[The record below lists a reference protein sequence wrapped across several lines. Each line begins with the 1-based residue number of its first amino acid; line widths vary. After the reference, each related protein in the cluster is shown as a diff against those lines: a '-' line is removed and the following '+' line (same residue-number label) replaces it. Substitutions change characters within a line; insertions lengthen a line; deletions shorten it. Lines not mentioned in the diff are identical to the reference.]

1 MRPTNVNRDAA
12 IQARLAELSKFGL
25 QKPSGQSM
33 SDLVRDLTAGRRVP
47 IECGFTTQSR
57 AKGDPNDRLIEFVCS
72 TEGQKRDG
80 NVVRA
85 NGFRFENFDRN
96 PVATWCHRYDILPVG
111 KWVEREVAKVN
122 GVPSLCMTAQF
133 MPGSIDE
140 FAEKVFQCYLGGYL
154 NAVSIGWE
162 ALKYREL
169 KVDGKWTG
177 AVEFLESDLLE
188 CAFVLIPAD
197 PDALPRATRA
207 GIFDADSAVKFARW
221 AEIDRGCAYVLS
233 SRQAAPGE
241 TANAG
246 DDSDV
251 RTVARGEKPAE
262 SAAAATRAD
271 DQKECPDCGAAN
283 AADAEACARCGY
295 TFAAGAKVDQGEK
308 ASNDAGRALPRT
320 SVVLRYTGAAQHI
333 DPDALRRMGVEFRKA
348 REAGKDL
355 VLAPGWDL
363 KVVPP
368 LARGLRVVAGAKVR
382 SDMTDALDAAYDEL
396 RGLAYRHW
404 EHVESLGYTLDAL
417 CSAEQ
422 MGEAGDEW
430 AKHWAGEM
438 RGAIGRTQRRLAEL
452 TSGID
457 GALARM
463 GDGLAMV
470 APEDD
475 DPLDEGA
482 SAAADESGVVAIG
495 GTAAATGG
503 KTRVGKKIAKTRLER
518 LIEAENG
525 IIAGRD
531 GIEAA
536 RSIMRA
542 VIDEAIDQQKEK
554 EPADDQEAEKEG
566 GEASVDDAEKRDG
579 KADAEVQDDDLKQGA
594 KGKEDSK
601 KVAGVDP
608 LIADIETRFLLPAPA
623 LTPDLDDPLVRDLQT
638 QLRSDP
644 QAKVRKLESLVDS
657 FLAGTGATE

>member
-1 MRPTNVNRDAA
+1 MRPINANRDAA
-12 IQARLAELSKFGL
+12 IQARLSELSKFGL

-47 IECGFTTQSR
+47 IECGFSTQNR

-85 NGFRFENFDRN
+85 AGFRFENFDRN

-111 KWVEREVAKVN
+111 KWVEREVTKVN

-133 MPGSIDE
+133 MPSTIDD
-140 FAEKVFQCYLGGYL
+140 FAEKVFQCYLGGFL

-162 ALKYREL
+162 ALKYREM

-177 AVEFLESDLLE
+177 AVEFLECDLLE

-207 GIFDADSAVKFARW
+207 GIFDADTAVKFARW

-233 SRQAAPGE
+233 SRESRTGE
-241 TANAG
+241 AQPDAN
-246 DDSDV
+246 DDDV
-251 RTVARGEKPAE
+251 RTVPREQRGAD
-262 SAAAATRAD
+262 AATRAD

-283 AADAEACARCGY
+283 AAAAEACARCGY

-308 ASNDAGRALPRT
+308 ASKDAGRALPRT
-320 SVVLRYTGAAQHI
+320 SVVLRYSG
-333 DPDALRRMGVEFRKA
+333 DAKITPAIMRQVGDQVRQA

-363 KVVPP
+363 QVVPAI
-368 LARGLRVVAGAKVR
+368 ARGLRVVAGAKQR
-382 SDMTDALDAAYDEL
+382 SDQTDALDAAYDEL

-404 EHVESLGYTLDAL
+404 EHVDSLGYTIDAL

-422 MGEAGDEW
+422 MGDAGDEW
-430 AKHWAGEM
+430 AKRWAGEM
-438 RGAIGRTQRRLAEL
+438 RGAIARTQRRLAEL
-452 TSGID
+452 TAGID
-457 GALARM
+457 ASLVRM
-463 GDGLAMV
+463 GDGLAMI

-475 DPLDEGA
+475 GEGEDDEMAG
-482 SAAADESGVVAIG
+482 AAADESGVVAIG
-495 GTAAATGG
+495 TAAAGKP
-503 KTRVGKKIAKTRLER
+503 KTRVGKKIARTRLER
-518 LIEAENG
+518 LVEAENG

-531 GIEAA
+531 GIESA
-536 RSIMRA
+536 RAIMRA
-542 VIDEAIDQQKEK
+542 VIDEALEEK
-554 EPADDQEAEKEG
+554 QNKDD
-566 GEASVDDAEKRDG
+566 DDATENDDEEQTEVEDETRDG
-579 KADAEVQDDDLKQGA
+579 SADAEVQDDDLKQGE
-594 KGKEDSK
+594 KGKQDSK

-608 LIADIETRFLLPAPA
+608 LVADIQARLQLPAP
-623 LTPDLDDPLVRDLQT
+623 DNDPLVRDLAA
-638 QLRSDP
+638 QLRADP
-644 QAKVRKLESLVDS
+644 KAKARKLESLVDS
-657 FLAGTGATE
+657 FLAGTGGTE